1 MKIKG
6 KEYSLV
12 TSNRGWAQFGV
23 LKRRTNFDLNCGGV
37 YGGISSVRRDLF
49 DYRGHSR
56 LSELI
61 HDYNEYIMGLF
72 SVPMQQRIIFWK

>member
-1 MKIKG
+1 MKING
-6 KEYSLV
+6 KEYSLL

-49 DYRGHSR
+49 DYRGYIR
-56 LSELI
+56 LS
-61 HDYNEYIMGLF
+61 
-72 SVPMQQRIIFWK
+72 